1 MGRRIAREVT
11 AIELKQPPSAK
22 NRAEGKR
29 DFTVPGRH
37 PVGGVSSL
45 YLLVTEA
52 GTKSW
57 VYRPTIAG
65 KRRDMG
71 LGGYPTVTLEMA
83 RDLAR
88 KAYAKI
94 RDGIDPI
101 EHAKRTKSQLQ
112 ADRAKDVTF
121 ETCAR
126 DYLTAHEKEWSGNKS
141 YNQWLRSLNKHVF
154 PEIGNLFVRD
164 VGVPQ
169 VLKVLEPIWHKK
181 TETATRIRGRIE
193 NILSA
198 AKVQGLRDG
207 PNPAAWKENLEHM
220 LASAKKI
227 KKVTHFPSIS
237 YTELGAFMQRL
248 RQVHGQG
255 ARALE
260 FAILTVS
267 RSNMVCGAC
276 WSEVNLYDKTWT
288 IPKERMKGPDVI
300 SKREHRV
307 PLSQAAIDLL
317 NTQPRIDDC
326 DLIFPS
332 SRGTPIS
339 DATMGAVLKRL
350 KVPAVPHGFRAT
362 FKTWATEIT
371 RFENQVVEMALA
383 HVIADAVEDAY
394 QRGDL
399 FLKRRICMD
408 RWAAFAAKVY
418 EKPDA
423 DVVQLYA

>member
-1 MGRRIAREVT
+1 MGRRIAKEVG
-11 AIELKQPPSAK
+11 ALELKQPPSAK
-22 NRAEGKR
+22 RLADGAH
-29 DFTVPGRH
+29 DFTKPGRH
-37 PVGGVSSL
+37 PVGGVSCL
-45 YLLVTEA
+45 YLLVTDA

-71 LGGYPTVTLEMA
+71 LGGFPTVTLEMA

-88 KAYAKI
+88 NALVKI
-94 RDGIDPI
+94 RNGIDPI
-101 EHAKRTKSQLQ
+101 EDAKRAKSRLH

-121 ETCAR
+121 EACALK
-126 DYLTAHEKEWSGNKS
+126 YLTDHEKEWTGSKS
-141 YNQWLRSLNKHVF
+141 YNQWLRSLKSHVF
-154 PEIGNLFVRD
+154 PKIGKLFVRD

-169 VLKVLEPIWHKK
+169 VLEVLEPIWHTK
-181 TETATRIRGRIE
+181 TETASRVRGRLE
-193 NILSA
+193 SILSA

-227 KKVTHFPSIS
+227 KVVKHFPSLHYS
-237 YTELGAFMQRL
+237 ELGAFMQRL
-248 RQVHGQG
+248 RKADGQG

-260 FAILTVS
+260 FVILTAS
-267 RSNMVCGAC
+267 RANMVCGAR
-276 WSEVNLYDKTWT
+276 WSEVNFAEKTWT
-288 IPKERMKGPDVI
+288 IPKERMKGPDVV
-300 SKREHRV
+300 SKKEHRV

-317 NTQPRIDDC
+317 KAQPLIKDC

-371 RFENQVVEMALA
+371 RMEPQVVEIALA
-383 HVIADAVEDAY
+383 HVIADKVEEAY

-399 FLKRRICMD
+399 FLKRRVCMD
-408 RWAAFAAKVY
+408 RWAEFCAKVY
-418 EKPDA
+418 ETREA